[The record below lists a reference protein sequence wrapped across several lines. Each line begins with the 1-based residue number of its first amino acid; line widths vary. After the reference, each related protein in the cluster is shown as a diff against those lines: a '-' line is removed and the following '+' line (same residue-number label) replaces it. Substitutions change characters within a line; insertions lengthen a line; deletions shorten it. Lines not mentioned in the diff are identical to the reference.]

1 MMQDEINLNFKKSN
15 YLPDLN
21 LSNYLPDATKDFF
34 SLAYQAHHKKYTN
47 DHVYDCWCL

>member
-1 MMQDEINLNFKKSN
+1 MMQDEINLNLKKKVIICLNLIN
-15 YLPDLN
+15 YLPDT
-21 LSNYLPDATKDFF
+21 TKDYL